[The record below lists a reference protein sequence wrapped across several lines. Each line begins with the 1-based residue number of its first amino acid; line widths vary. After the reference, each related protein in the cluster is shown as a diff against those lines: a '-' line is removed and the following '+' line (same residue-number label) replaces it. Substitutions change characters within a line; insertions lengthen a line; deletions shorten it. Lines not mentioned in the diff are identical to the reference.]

1 MEKLVC
7 ITNNYPK
14 MNLYDVSRFFM
25 PLLQLDSNTLNNSEI
40 MLQEAKNLATLVTKR
55 MRGILHIAD

>member
-7 ITNNYPK
+7 FTNNSPK

-25 PLLQLDSNTLNNSEI
+25 PLLQLDFNTLNN
-40 MLQEAKNLATLVTKR
+40 R
-55 MRGILHIAD
+55 

>member
-40 MLQEAKNLATLVTKR
+40 MLQEAKKSCNPCHKTDERDFTHR
-55 MRGILHIAD
+55 

>member
-7 ITNNYPK
+7 LTNNSPK

-25 PLLQLDSNTLNNSEI
+25 PLLQLDFNALNNSEI
-40 MLQEAKNLATLVTKR
+40 MLQEAKKSCNPCHQTDERDFTHR
-55 MRGILHIAD
+55 

>member
-7 ITNNYPK
+7 LTNNSPK

-25 PLLQLDSNTLNNSEI
+25 PLLQLDFNALNNSKI
-40 MLQEAKNLATLVTKR
+40 MLQEAKKSCNPCHQTDER
-55 MRGILHIAD
+55 ILHIAD